1 MAPCG
6 LYRSLACDGRL
17 RAVGRGGSVG
27 FLEIF
32 IGDLVRLRGSTQL
45 GQPGPDGVRFGD
57 RRQDTDGGLAV
68 AQLRADAVR
77 SALSR
82 PSPLW

>member
-1 MAPCG
+1 M
-6 LYRSLACDGRL
+6 
-17 RAVGRGGSVG
+17 G

-45 GQPGPDGVRFGD
+45 GQPGRDAVRLGH